1 MNKLVIVLLFLVL
14 AVAATTHKSF
24 DVGLIG
30 QPLNPKKNVGWF

>member
-1 MNKLVIVLLFLVL
+1 MNTFIIILLLFLIIALV
-14 AVAATTHKSF
+14 TTHKSF